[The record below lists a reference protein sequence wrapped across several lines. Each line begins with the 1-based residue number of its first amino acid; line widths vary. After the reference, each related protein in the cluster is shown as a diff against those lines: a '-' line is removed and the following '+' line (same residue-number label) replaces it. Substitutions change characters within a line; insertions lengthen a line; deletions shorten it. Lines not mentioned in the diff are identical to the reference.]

1 MSIMIVIM
9 NLGAATENPCWFLPW
24 EEKKETGLW
33 MASITIDTEIDTEM
47 QYAQITNNWK
57 FSIINVKEENCDQ

>member
-47 QYAQITNNWK
+47 QYAQITNN
-57 FSIINVKEENCDQ
+57 